1 MKTNAFRKKRFG
13 AVKWKKQGKG
23 TAVVFDQNERKEFL
37 NGVFNAHNRRRKHFE
52 KQQKDE
58 MQFQRKKFNKKRR
71 SLKKELIEK
80 FKGITEINEQAEV
93 TSKELKTQ
101 DNKKIIVKTTF
112 LTN

>member
-23 TAVVFDQNERKEFL
+23 TAVVFDTNERNDFL

-52 KQQKDE
+52 RQQKDE
-58 MQFQRKKFNKKRR
+58 FQFERKKHNRKKRSMKR
-71 SLKKELIEK
+71 ELIEK
-80 FKGITEINEQAEV
+80 FKGITDINEQAEV